1 MNWKPGF
8 PKTRFLLIEMST
20 MSMFEKIIGPRV
32 PQDVTASER
41 SRYRLPTL
49 LFGAAAILLIIS
61 IFLPYWEMELIA
73 PQYPRGLHITAYV
86 NRLTGDV
93 FEIDGLNHYIG
104 MRPLDEAA
112 QVEKSISIIGIVSV
126 SLLILAAIFVHNK
139 WVVLLAIPAVLMP
152 VLFLADLQWWL
163 RKFGT
168 ELDPAAPLSSAIKPF
183 VPMVLG
189 RGRIAQFETVAT
201 PGIGLYLALLASI
214 LVIVGLYYHRKA
226 YKPLV
231 EQTEGAAS

>member
-1 MNWKPGF
+1 
-8 PKTRFLLIEMST
+8 MSL
-20 MSMFEKIIGPRV
+20 FEKIIGPRV
-32 PQDVTASER
+32 PPDVAESER
-41 SRYRLPTL
+41 SRYRLPTV
-49 LFGAAAILLIIS
+49 LFGVAAILLIIS
-61 IFLPYWEMELIA
+61 IFLPYWEMELSA

-93 FEIDGLNHYIG
+93 FEVDGLNHYIG

-112 QVEKSISIIGIVSV
+112 QVEKSISIMGIASV
-126 SLLILAAIFVHNK
+126 SLLILAAIFVHTK
-139 WVVLLAIPAVLMP
+139 WVVLLALPSVLMP
-152 VLFLADLQWWL
+152 ILFLVDLQWWL

-168 ELDPAAPLSSAIKPF
+168 ELDPAAPLSSAIEPF

-189 RGRIAQFETVAT
+189 SGKIAQFETVAM

-214 LVIVGLYYHRKA
+214 LVIVGLYFHRKA

-231 EQTEGAAS
+231 EQAEGAAA